1 MAIDFRSILIIKLIK
16 NFILV
21 MNPENSEIN
30 LGVECVF
37 IDFNEYLSRATDKVG
52 IIISFEKEIVDGNDQ
67 IYMY

>member
-1 MAIDFRSILIIKLIK
+1 
-16 NFILV
+16 

-67 IYMY
+67 IYMYWIILV